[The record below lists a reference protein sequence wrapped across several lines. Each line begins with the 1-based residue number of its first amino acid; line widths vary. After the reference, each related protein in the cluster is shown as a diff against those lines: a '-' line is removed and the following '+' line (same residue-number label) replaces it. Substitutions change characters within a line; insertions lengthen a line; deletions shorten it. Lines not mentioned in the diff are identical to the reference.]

1 MASEFSFGD
10 AADYFGLQDLYGVAQ
25 EIGANSSYITPRTSD
40 TVTSN
45 AIDGAAPIDN
55 SGGGAWGGFWR
66 DGLKTVLGYSV
77 ARDAARN
84 GVGAQAPMLAPQGRQ
99 SQAAALPGWVLP
111 VAVVGVGLVA
121 VLLLKGK

>member
-1 MASEFSFGD
+1 MANFSFGD
-10 AADYFGLQDLYGVAQ
+10 AAEYYGLQAAFGTAMTL
-25 EIGANSSYITPRTSD
+25 GADSSYITPRTSD

-66 DGLKTVLGYSV
+66 DGLKTVLNYSL

-84 GVGAQAPMLAPQGRQ
+84 GVGTQGPMPAPQG
-99 SQAAALPGWVLP
+99 QAAALPGWVVP
-111 VAVVGVGLVA
+111 VAVVGAGLVA
-121 VLLLKGK
+121 VLLFKGK